1 MLAIFRRSLATWPVR
16 LFFGVLVLSFGLW
29 GVADVIRN
37 LGSDSAVAGVAGQS
51 IEMPELQEAY
61 RRNLSQYSRMRGDTD
76 PSAEIRRAVA
86 MQTVGQLIT
95 QKALAA
101 NERDLGVT
109 VPDSALSAAVE
120 DVPQF
125 RNAKGQYDADLAR
138 QVLRNNGMS
147 ERNFG
152 DMLRTDLGQRQ
163 VLGAVT
169 AGTAAPDVLVK
180 YVFEAEQEKRIAD
193 AVEVPFAAAP
203 APPEPTQTQVER
215 FWANHPEKYSKP
227 EYRRVKAIVLAPAT
241 LASEIAVTDD
251 DLKAAWDQH
260 KAEFNKPERRSV
272 EVVLTQD
279 AAEAERLAAIWSAGA
294 DWAAIQQEAAKTA
307 AAPVELTDATRAEFP
322 APELGDAVFATPLDT
337 VPPPVHSALGWHV
350 LKVTKIT
357 DGGAKNFEEARDAL
371 RQRVIADKAADL
383 IYERANRI
391 ENLLSSGSTLDT
403 LPGDLGVA
411 AVTGTLDA
419 QGNTLEGLPA
429 PIPGPVELRAALI
442 QAAFA
447 AKPND
452 PPKLI
457 QAPNAP
463 DGAQS
468 FFAVTVEQIIPP
480 APKPLAD
487 VTEQV
492 RADWTTDQKRH
503 EQEATAAKL
512 YGSLKRGFTLAA
524 GAEKL
529 GLPVHRL
536 APTGRDTP
544 PEGFPQPLL
553 APLFGLKK
561 GEAAMVEANE
571 GFIVAVLADI
581 VLPDPKADPIGY
593 DKVKQTQSRALAQDI
608 ESVFATAVRDRSNP
622 HVNEA
627 AVASLTAS
635 PE

>member
-16 LFFGVLVLSFGLW
+16 VFFGILVLSFGLW

-51 IEMPELQEAY
+51 IEMPELQAAY
-61 RRNLSQYSRMRGDTD
+61 RRNLSQYTRMRGDND
-76 PSAEIRRAVA
+76 PSADIRRAVA
-86 MQTVGQLIT
+86 LQTVSQLIT

-101 NERDLGVT
+101 AERDLGVA
-109 VPDSALSAAVE
+109 VPDSALAGAVQ

-125 RNAKGQYDADLAR
+125 RNAKGEYDPDLAR
-138 QVLRNNGMS
+138 QVLRNNGLS
-147 ERNFG
+147 ERTFG
-152 DMLRTDLGQRQ
+152 DMIRADLGQRQ
-163 VLGAVT
+163 VMGAVT
-169 AGTAAPDVLVK
+169 AGATAPAELVK
-180 YVFEAEQEKRIAD
+180 RVFEAEQEKRIAD
-193 AVEVPFAAAP
+193 AVEVPFATAP
-203 APPEPTQTQVER
+203 APPEPTPTQVER

-227 EYRRVKAIVLAPAT
+227 EFRRVKAIVLAPAT
-241 LASEIAVTDD
+241 LASEITVTDD
-251 DLKAAWDQH
+251 DLKAAWEQH

-279 AAEAERLAAIWSAGA
+279 EAEAERLAAIWGAGA

-383 IYERANRI
+383 MYERANRI

-411 AVTGTLDA
+411 AITGTMDA
-419 QGNTLEGLPA
+419 QGNTLEGQPA
-429 PIPGPVELRAALI
+429 PIPGPAELRAAFI

-447 AKPND
+447 AKLND
-452 PPKLI
+452 PPKLV
-457 QAPNAP
+457 QAPNAA

-468 FFAVTVEQIIPP
+468 FFALVVEQIIPP
-480 APKPLAD
+480 APKPLTD

-492 RADWTTDQKRH
+492 RTDWTADQKRH
-503 EQEATAAKL
+503 EQEETAAKL

-524 GAEKL
+524 AAEKM
-529 GLPVHRL
+529 GLTVHRL

-593 DKVKQTQSRALAQDI
+593 EKVQQTQSRALAQDI